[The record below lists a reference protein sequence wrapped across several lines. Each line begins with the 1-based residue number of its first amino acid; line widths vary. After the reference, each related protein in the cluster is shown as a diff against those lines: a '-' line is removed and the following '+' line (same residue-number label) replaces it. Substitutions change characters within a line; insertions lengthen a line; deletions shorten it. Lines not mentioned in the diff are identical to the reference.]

1 MLKKIKA
8 FFKNIF
14 SFLSKDI
21 DAFHRIS
28 SKVTHCIKRFCE
40 ESGISDHPTTQK
52 LLKFLKP
59 YADTVKMK
67 IAEFKDSFPTLL
79 QRLITRIKTSSPWQL
94 FRISLGIFLLFAL
107 AYFYIPRI
115 FHTYSTAAVVTAKLI
130 PIRAPI
136 SGYVETEVPPIGTE
150 IDKNTS
156 VLALNNPNVD
166 KSELDTLTIEM
177 ESLKNSINATEKEMG
192 DLKKVQDDLSKS
204 RDEYVKSLIER
215 TTIELE
221 IAKTNLKESQATFDE
236 DKKKLERKQKLGKKG
251 YSSQQ
256 DQESADFSTQ
266 RAEANLEEL
275 TLQIKRY
282 ETQIE
287 SLRKGIFINT
297 DGRTDVSYQE
307 QRINDIRIKLVDMNQ
322 GIDEKKAKITVLQQ
336 TIKTKTEL
344 LGRLGKSEV
353 KLPVQGAIWKVHVS
367 KGNYIEKNT
376 PLFDVIDCN
385 DLYVSATVSGKMF
398 ERLKV
403 GQKAKIL
410 LNGADRYIDGHI
422 AYMRGS
428 ALDSSF
434 TSIMVGRSTQDASH
448 DMEILVKLDTNQL
461 KDMKGDFCNVGRV
474 GDVRF

>member
-1 MLKKIKA
+1 M
-8 FFKNIF
+8 N
-14 SFLSKDI
+14 
-21 DAFHRIS
+21 
-28 SKVTHCIKRFCE
+28 T
-40 ESGISDHPTTQK
+40 
-52 LLKFLKP
+52 
-59 YADTVKMK
+59 
-67 IAEFKDSFPTLL
+67 AEFKDQFPSLL
-79 QRLITRIKTSSPWQL
+79 QRLIAKVKTLSPWQL
-94 FRISLGIFLLFAL
+94 FRISLGIFMLFAL
-107 AYFYIPRI
+107 AYFYVPRM
-115 FHTYSTAAVVTAKLI
+115 FYTYSTAAVVTAKLI

-136 SGYVETEVPPIGTE
+136 SGYVKTEVPPIGTE

-156 VLALNNPNVD
+156 VLTLNNPNVD

-177 ESLKNSINATEKEMG
+177 ESLKNSITATEKEID
-192 DLKKVQDDLSKS
+192 DLKKVQEDLGKS
-204 RDEYVKSLIER
+204 RNEYVKSLIDR

-221 IAKTNLKESQATFDE
+221 ISKTNLKEKEATLEE
-236 DKKKLERKQKLGKKG
+236 DKKKLKRKENLGKKG
-251 YSSQQ
+251 FSSQQ
-256 DQESADFSTQ
+256 DQESANFNTQ
-266 RAEANLEEL
+266 RAEANLEEIK
-275 TLQIKRY
+275 LQIKRY

-287 SLRKGIFINT
+287 SLSKGIFINT

-344 LGRLGKSEV
+344 LARLGNSDV
-353 KLPVQGAIWKVHVS
+353 KLPVQGAIWKIHVS

-410 LNGADRYIDGHI
+410 LNGSDHYVDGHI

-448 DMEILVKLDTNQL
+448 DMEILVKLDTDQL